1 MTTRAARI
9 ISFESLGTDLR
20 QVFRQFCNA
29 PGFTIAVV
37 LVLASGFA
45 VSTAIF
51 SAVHSVLLA
60 PLPYSN
66 PERLVQIISQW
77 PKTGDKNGW
86 SAPLGD
92 LLDMRASISVFRDV
106 AAYRYTLP

>member
-1 MTTRAARI
+1 M
-9 ISFESLGTDLR
+9 
-20 QVFRQFCNA
+20 
-29 PGFTIAVV
+29 V
-37 LVLASGFA
+37 LVLTSGFA

-51 SAVHSVLLA
+51 SAVRSVLLA

-86 SAPLGD
+86 SFFDSCIWFSLFRAAGSDALGCC
-92 LLDMRASISVFRDV
+92 FN
-106 AAYRYTLP
+106 